1 MKFGENSGILIIFR
15 KNFSG
20 FRQNLKSFFRFFC
33 EDNII
38 FFVLI
43 ITIRCFPTLSK
54 RNFRKKFENKI
65 LNWKRI
71 SSKTTVSDDHHH
83 DDDDDVDIST
93 GDCGYRKHPINSKIF
108 CNNLHGS
115 KKIVKIFQSKKQPA
129 TWPKYVFKN
138 TKNLKKSKFIRKR
151 RIHWN
156 FD

>member
-1 MKFGENSGILIIFR
+1 MKLGENLGIIIIFR
-15 KNFSG
+15 KNFSE
-20 FRQNLKSFFRFFC
+20 FQQNSKSFFQFFC

>member
-1 MKFGENSGILIIFR
+1 MGQLQGTKTFIPKQNH
-15 KNFSG
+15 FSD
-20 FRQNLKSFFRFFC
+20 FFVKTTSFFCF
-33 EDNII
+33 DNYNQ
-38 FFVLI
+38 V
-43 ITIRCFPTLSK
+43 FPDIVK

>member
-1 MKFGENSGILIIFR
+1 MKNGSTSGY
-15 KNFSG
+15 
-20 FRQNLKSFFRFFC
+20 QNIYTKTKSFFRFFC